1 MKNKLFTYNRRFG
14 DLEIRRLEGPN
25 HHSLIKI
32 WRFGDLENS
41 QFSILNS
48 QFNKFSVLK
57 FLLLLLL
64 LCNCSAW
71 AQQTDTLKRTTL
83 EEVRISESKAP
94 SEQRSIT
101 PTQVV
106 SAEKIEQLG
115 ALQVSDVL
123 KHIAGVTLKDYGGV
137 GGVKT
142 VSARGLGSQF
152 STLTID
158 GVAVSDAQNGQ
169 IDLSRYTTGESAYIS
184 FSNGQQ
190 DNLLQTARSFAA
202 GNVVNME
209 TRAPQF
215 LFAEKTNLAVGID
228 CGSFGL
234 LSPHLQLERKL
245 SDKLTLTLFA
255 NYLQS
260 RGDYPFT
267 IHYTNSQ
274 NDSSSQAR
282 REHSETRMLTSD
294 LNLFY
299 TINTRQHLSAKIHW
313 MKSDLNLPGPVI
325 FYTQKASESST
336 ADLLFVQTKYG
347 WKSKS
352 EKWEL
357 SAVGKYQQSADTYT
371 DTLSHLYNS
380 YNQQEGYLSGTLLF
394 HASKHLRFSLAND
407 GALNALH
414 SNKTDNNEVTRW
426 TTLHV
431 LAANAQWSRLT
442 LSGNLLLNNTHER
455 QNLDLDHDLN
465 HWIKGSPYFGI
476 NLLAFQRNDTLLLN
490 SHTLRLRYFFKEN
503 YRIPN
508 FSELYFS
515 EYHDQLRPEKAL
527 QHNIGLTYNAYRDS
541 LWNLGG
547 VNALLTADAYYN
559 RVSDKIIAIPTRSMF
574 LWTMMNL
581 GNVSILGLDTKADLQ
596 FTCGR
601 WETTLTATYS
611 YQHAT
616 DRSDPEA
623 KTYGHQIAYTPR
635 HSGSLSLYV
644 SNPYLDFGYN
654 ATFVGKRYSGNQN
667 SPQNSLA
674 AYIDQGIVL
683 SHTFDLKQ
691 GELKL
696 RAQLFNLLDVQY
708 EIVKNYPMMGRN
720 FRLFVSWKL

>member
-1 MKNKLFTYNRRFG
+1 MKNKLFTYNRFSDFQIFRRRFG
-14 DLEIRRLEGPN
+14 NLESVKSYELRVKKDLITDHR
-25 HHSLIKI
+25 SLVTSHKSL
-32 WRFGDLENS
+32 FT
-41 QFSILNS
+41 IL
-48 QFNKFSVLK
+48 F
-57 FLLLLLL
+57 L
-64 LCNCSAW
+64 LCNCSTW

-83 EEVRISESKAP
+83 EEVRISENKAP

-106 SAEKIEQLG
+106 SAEKIDQLG

-215 LFAEKTNLAVGID
+215 LFAEKTNLSLGID

-260 RGDYPFT
+260 KGDYPFT

-274 NDSSSQAR
+274 NGSSSQAR

-299 TINTRQHLSAKIHW
+299 TINSRQHLSAKIHW

-431 LAANAQWSRLT
+431 LAANAQWNRLT
-442 LSGNLLLNNTHER
+442 LSGNLLLNNTRER

-465 HWIKGSPYFGI
+465 HWIKGAPYFGI

-601 WETTLTATYS
+601 WETTLTGTYS

-616 DRSDPEA
+616 DKSDPES

-667 SPQNSLA
+667 SPQNALP

-691 GELKL
+691 GELRL
-696 RAQLFNLLDVQY
+696 RAQLLNLLDVQY

-720 FRLFVSWKL
+720 FRLTVSWKL